1 MNRTIRFAYGTLGIA
16 VATSLLLP
24 MGSLAQEASQPDI
37 LDRLE
42 RLEQRQVETDR
53 QLQLR
58 DARISELESELER
71 LREPGSAARTGDA
84 VEKPLKEAVE
94 ATPDVVPSAFAPES
108 LRAGF
113 GGFNVADSTYGN
125 LNVSLY
131 TYARYLNQKAL
142 DDTYTDSFGRTRQLD
157 LRNDIQL
164 TKAIVYFKGWVLNPA
179 LRYLAYVWSSN
190 TSQGQGAQVVVAGSM
205 SYRFDEA
212 FTLGGGIG
220 ALPGTRSLEGAWPRL
235 LKVDSRT
242 IADDY
247 FRGSYTSGIWGEGK
261 LGDIF
266 QYKAMIGNNLS
277 QLGVDATQLDNTLDT
292 VSLALWCMPS
302 TGEFGPNGG
311 FGDFEHHE
319 ELATRLGVH
328 YTHSTEDRQSQP
340 GKDDPE
346 NTQVRVS
353 DGTAIFD
360 IGAFAPD
367 TQIDRARYQMVSLDA
382 GLKYRGFALEG
393 EYFVRWVDDI
403 ESRSAVPVRDP
414 ANPGQTELQPAG
426 PVPVSDLFD
435 HGFQLQ
441 ASYMLIPKTL
451 QIYPAGSMIF
461 GEYGDPWDLTLGL
474 NWYPFQTEG
483 FERQFRINAEAIY
496 LQDSPTG
503 NNSVPYIVGG
513 NGTVFTL
520 AAELLF

>member
-1 MNRTIRFAYGTLGIA
+1 MNHTTESLHGALRMA
-16 VATSLLLP
+16 LLLP
-24 MGSLAQEASQPDI
+24 LLLLPAAGQAQPPDDTDV
-37 LDRLE
+37 LHRLE
-42 RLEQRQVETDR
+42 RLEAQQAETER
-53 QLQLR
+53 QLQLKEK
-58 DARISELESELER
+58 RIRELEEELGR
-71 LREPGSAARTGDA
+71 LRPAAALGA
-84 VEKPLKEAVE
+84 
-94 ATPDVVPSAFAPES
+94 APEAAAEPAAPPSVQAAPALLS
-108 LRAGF
+108 LQPNF
-113 GGFNVADSTYGN
+113 GGFKVADSSLGD
-125 LNVSLY
+125 LNISLY

-142 DDTYTDSFGRTRQLD
+142 DDTYTDSFGRTRELD
-157 LRNDIQL
+157 LRNDLQL
-164 TKAIVYFKGWVLNPA
+164 TKAIIYLKGWVFDPG

-212 FTLGGGIG
+212 FTLGAGIG

-247 FRGSYTSGIWGEGK
+247 FRGSYTSGIWGEGR
-261 LGDIF
+261 LADIF
-266 QYKAMIGNNLS
+266 RYKAMLGNNLS
-277 QLGVDATQLDNTLDT
+277 QLGVDATQLDDTLDT

-302 TGEFGPNGG
+302 TGEFGPNGA

-319 ELATRLGVH
+319 EVATRLGIH

-346 NTQVRVS
+346 NTQIRLS

-360 IGAFAPD
+360 LDAFAPD
-367 TQIDRARYQMVSLDA
+367 TQVDRARYQMASLDA

-403 ESRSAVPVRDP
+403 ESRTEVSVRDP
-414 ANPGQTELQPAG
+414 AGSGEVVPQPAD
-426 PVPVSDLFD
+426 PVPVSELFD

-441 ASYMLIPKTL
+441 VSHMLMPKKL
-451 QIYPAGSMIF
+451 QAYTAGSMIF

-474 NWYPFQTEG
+474 NWFPFQVEG

-496 LQDSPTG
+496 LVDSPTG

-513 NGTVFTL
+513 NGTVYTIT
-520 AAELLF
+520 AELLF